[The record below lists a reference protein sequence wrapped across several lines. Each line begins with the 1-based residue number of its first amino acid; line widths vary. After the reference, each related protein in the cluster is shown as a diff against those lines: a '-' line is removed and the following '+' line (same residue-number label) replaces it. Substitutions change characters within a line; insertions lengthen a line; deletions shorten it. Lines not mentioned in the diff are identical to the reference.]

1 MRSLVL
7 AISLLVSLGSFSQM
21 PFFIGMNKEDV
32 VRVMSD
38 KYPQFAQSTDFT
50 NSKFKY
56 LKFID
61 RNGDE
66 TLLVFLSDDDIC
78 TLTKLMTGYD
88 NEETRIGEL
97 NKSYKKAGT
106 DKWEFTESGKA
117 YTVEL
122 RKEEWYLTI
131 VVKPKS

>member
-1 MRSLVL
+1 MFFSLEV
-7 AISLLVSLGSFSQM
+7 FSQF
-21 PFFIGMNKEDV
+21 PVFIGMNKDDV
-32 VRVMSD
+32 AKAMSEQF
-38 KYPQFAQSTDFT
+38 PQFAQSTDFT

-61 RNGDE
+61 RTGDE

-106 DKWEFTESGKA
+106 DKWEFSENGKS